1 MKTALMIG
9 DNVTEIITKINITL
23 SKEEAEL
30 LLNLMTTSDM
40 NDEDDTL
47 LEYDCSRELMG
58 KLLEVY
64 RKFDN
69 D

>member
-1 MKTALMIG
+1 MIG
-9 DNVTEIITKINITL
+9 DNVTEIITKMNITL

>member
-9 DNVTEIITKINITL
+9 DNVTEIITKMNITL

>member
-9 DNVTEIITKINITL
+9 DNVTEIITKMNITL

-40 NDEDDTL
+40 DDKDDTL